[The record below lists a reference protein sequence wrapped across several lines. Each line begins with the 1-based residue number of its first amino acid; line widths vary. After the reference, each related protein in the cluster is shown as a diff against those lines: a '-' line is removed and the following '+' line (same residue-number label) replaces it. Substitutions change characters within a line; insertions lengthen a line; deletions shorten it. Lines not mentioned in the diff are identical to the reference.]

1 VENHVGK
8 NKKERRFIMLFNGRT
23 EIQRQK
29 LKLTEAEIEQRISE
43 SSFGEQGKN
52 WARRWLSVESYGQ
65 VGLALFKMPP
75 IVERAENDV
84 LIDVDGKEYIDLLAG
99 FSVSALGQCN
109 RDIAEVIKEQSIKL
123 VHYFD
128 LPHPER
134 IKLAEKLTQI
144 TPIKGGKARVVFGVT
159 GADAVELAVRAA
171 RYYTGRP
178 FILTAF
184 GDYHGVTY
192 GTMPFTGKGGMW
204 AYFYPVPPHD
214 STVGYFPFPYPYRS
228 PFGRPAAGEDEGEY
242 CLKKLE
248 EYLEYYFLSKES
260 PYREVKKDITNVA
273 AFLVE
278 PFQSSAGY
286 IIPPAGYL
294 KLLRQ
299 LADKYG
305 ILLIVDEI
313 QTGLGRTGKLWAT
326 EWEGVEVDMLLT
338 SKALGGGLPLSAV
351 IARADILEAWGP
363 GAHVSTQAGN
373 VLACAAANKVL
384 EIVTKE
390 EFLAEVRHKGEYF
403 YNGLKELQ
411 ERHPLIGHI
420 DARGL
425 YIGIEL
431 VKNRETREPASEE
444 AGFILDECVKNG
456 LVFERGGYYY
466 NRFQL
471 IPPLTIRRST
481 IDRALEIFDKV
492 FTTAE
497 KFFSINRD

>member
-1 VENHVGK
+1 MFDGRLEAQRKRLRLTPEEVD
-8 NKKERRFIMLFNGRT
+8 RRI
-23 EIQRQK
+23 
-29 LKLTEAEIEQRISE
+29 AESP
-43 SSFGEQGKN
+43 FGEKGKE
-52 WARRWLSVESYGQ
+52 WARRWLAVESYGQ
-65 VGLALFKMPP
+65 VGLALFKLPP
-75 IVERAENDV
+75 IVERAENDILV
-84 LIDVDGKEYIDLLAG
+84 DVDGKEYIDLLAG

-109 RDIAEVIKEQSIKL
+109 PELAEIIGAQARKL

-134 IKLAEKLTQI
+134 IKLAERLTEI

-192 GTMPFTGKGGMW
+192 GTMSLTGKGGMW
-204 AYFYPVPPHD
+204 AYFYPIPPQD
-214 STVGYFPFPYPYRS
+214 TAVGYFPFPYPYQC
-228 PFGRPAAGEDEGEY
+228 PFGRPPAGKSEEEW
-242 CLKKLE
+242 CLERLE
-248 EYLEYYFLSKES
+248 EYLEYFFRSKES
-260 PYREVKKDITNVA
+260 PYREVKNDITNVA

-286 IIPPAGYL
+286 IIPPPGYL
-294 KLLRQ
+294 KLLRRI
-299 LADKYG
+299 ADKYD

-351 IARADILEAWGP
+351 VARAEILESWGP

-373 VLACAAANKVL
+373 VLACAVANKVL
-384 EIVTKE
+384 EVVSNN
-390 EFLAEVRHKGEYF
+390 EFLTEVQRKGEYF

-411 ERHPLIGHI
+411 KRHPLIGHI
-420 DARGL
+420 NAKGL
-425 YIGIEL
+425 YIGLEL
-431 VKNRETREPASEE
+431 VKDQETREPASEE
-444 AGFILDECVKNG
+444 AAFILEECIKEG
-456 LVFERGGYYY
+456 MVFEKGGYFH

-471 IPPLTIRRST
+471 IPPLTIRKST
-481 IDRALEIFDKV
+481 IDRALEIFDRA
-492 FTTAE
+492 FSAAE
-497 KFFSINRD
+497 KRFSIR